1 MTPDQQSQ
9 FQEKLLL
16 QYLRENNY
24 NVPKGSY
31 INTKVTNT
39 RDGNVY
45 FSLCHDQ
52 YISSMHIDLFDL
64 LVFIFS
70 KQRS

>member
-24 NVPKGSY
+24 NVPKGSS

-45 FSLCHDQ
+45 FSLCYDQ

-64 LVFIFS
+64 LIFIFS
-70 KQRS
+70 KQRD